1 MCDDIEG
8 SGTRGSLTLLS
19 EHLLKGMHVFEPE
32 ASWAKLTRAANW
44 VGPGGFVNC
53 VIAPLDIAMWDAAA
67 KAVNQRLYGSLAGLA
82 TGHRLMPATISG
94 TACHWMNW
102 QHRR

>member
-1 MCDDIEG
+1 MLSAALVKPLADA
-8 SGTRGSLTLLS
+8 TRELAD
-19 EHLLKGMHVFEPE
+19 LLKGVHVLEPE

-53 VIAPLDIAMWDAAA
+53 AIAPLDIAMWDAAA

-94 TACHWMNW
+94 QPVTG
-102 QHRR
+102 

>member
-53 VIAPLDIAMWDAAA
+53 AIAPLDIAMWDARRR
-67 KAVNQRLYGSLAGLA
+67 QS
-82 TGHRLMPATISG
+82 ISG
-94 TACHWMNW
+94 CTAPWRVSRPGTGLC
-102 QHRR
+102 RRQSLVQPVTG